1 MMRSAGRKVARLRRT
16 IKVCDGSLQERR
28 IANRASSIHDRP
40 MTITSLFL
48 FASVY
53 FVAVASP
60 GPGMAAVVARGLGQ
74 GMKAAPAFVAGFI
87 VGDLI
92 WFTVA
97 ATGLAVIAKT
107 YEALFLA
114 IKYAGCAYLLYI
126 ACRIW
131 TAPVAAGNVEAAN
144 EKVRS
149 WPSFLGSLSL
159 TLGNPKVIVF
169 FLSLMPLVVD
179 VKTITPLVFVKMALV
194 IVLVFTPVLLT
205 TLSLADR
212 ARRVFTSEKA
222 LKRIN
227 RGTAGIMAGAAVA
240 IAARS

>member
-1 MMRSAGRKVARLRRT
+1 
-16 IKVCDGSLQERR
+16 
-28 IANRASSIHDRP
+28 
-40 MTITSLFL
+40 MTITSLLL

-60 GPGMAAVVARGLGQ
+60 GPGMAAVVARGLAQ
-74 GMKAAPAFVAGFI
+74 GMQAAPAFIAGFV

-92 WFTVA
+92 WFTIA

-107 YEALFLA
+107 FETLFLA

-126 ACRIW
+126 AWKIW
-131 TAPVAAGNVEAAN
+131 TAPVAAGNVKAAH
-144 EKVRS
+144 EKVKS

-179 VKTITPLVFVKMALV
+179 VKTITPLVFVEMAV
-194 IVLVFTPVLLT
+194 IIVLVFTPVLLT
-205 TLSLADR
+205 TLYLADR
-212 ARRVFTSEKA
+212 ARRIFTSAKA
-222 LKRIN
+222 LRRIN
-227 RGTAGIMAGAAVA
+227 CTTAGIMAGAAVA